1 MTNILITKN
10 VLNNQQKETVN
21 ARDLH
26 SFLESKQDFSTWI
39 KNRLQD
45 FEENI
50 DYIRFHKKMEANNA
64 NMIEYFLTIET
75 AKHLAMLERNDVV
88 LADIIDG
95 LGKMQQMSFE
105 KNKNMFFYLKNLTDL
120 KLCFIF

>member
-1 MTNILITKN
+1 MASILITKN
-10 VLNNQQKETVN
+10 TLNNQEKETVN

-26 SFLESKQDFSTWI
+26 SFLESEQDFSTWI

-64 NMIEYFLTIET
+64 NMI
-75 AKHLAMLERNDVV
+75 
-88 LADIIDG
+88 
-95 LGKMQQMSFE
+95 
-105 KNKNMFFYLKNLTDL
+105 
-120 KLCFIF
+120 